1 MIPALRH
8 EFNSNFTP
16 QKYRAFLNGMERA
29 CGMPVKF
36 RLCETPCFFP
46 KPLLDQMSEYGRE
59 LIEQLV
65 HNPTYHAI
73 SNQSI
78 PAEFNVPREDSH
90 PLFIQVDFGLI
101 RDSAG
106 HLQPRLV
113 ELQGFPSLYAYQ
125 AELARQYILAYEL
138 SDSLGLFLG
147 GLDDASYADLLRR
160 AIVADHD
167 PENVILMEIDPQEQK
182 TLPDFILTERM
193 CGIKSVCVGDIEKEG
208 RHLFYRD
215 YARRIPIHRI
225 YNRAIVDELVRK
237 GKKLAFSFRDDLDV
251 EWAGHPNW
259 FFRLSKF
266 SLPYLQHGCVPK
278 TWFLDRINDLPRDL
292 DNYIL
297 KPLYSFAGLG
307 IVIGPTRDT
316 IDRIPPEERSSFV
329 LQERMRFEP
338 VIETPAGKTQAE
350 VRIMFIWLDELLPVL
365 TIIRMG
371 RGVMMGVDHNRD
383 LDWVGASAAFYP
395 SEADNL

>member
-16 QKYRAFLNGMERA
+16 QKYRALLDGMERA
-29 CGMPVKF
+29 CGTPIKF

-46 KPLLDQMSEYGRE
+46 KPLLDQMSQYGKE

-65 HNPTYHAI
+65 NNPSYHAI

-78 PAEFNVPREDSH
+78 PAEFNVPHEDSH

-101 RDSAG
+101 RDTAG
-106 HLQPRLV
+106 RLQPRLV

-125 AELARQYILAYEL
+125 PELARQYRRAYEL
-138 SDSLGLFLG
+138 DDGLSPYLSNLG
-147 GLDDASYADLLRR
+147 DCTYNDLLRR
-160 AIVADHD
+160 AIVGDYD

-182 TLPDFILTERM
+182 TYPDFALTERM
-193 CGIKSVCVGDIEKEG
+193 CGIKSVCITSIDKEG
-208 RHLFYRD
+208 RRLFYPD
-215 YARRIPIHRI
+215 NGRRIPIERI
-225 YNRAIVDELVRK
+225 YNRAIADELVRK
-237 GKKLAFSFRDDLDV
+237 GTKLAFSFRDDLDV
-251 EWAGHPNW
+251 DWAGHPNW

-266 SLPYLQHGCVPK
+266 SLPYLRHSCVPR
-278 TWFLDRINDLPRDL
+278 TWFLDRVSSIPDDL

-307 IVIGPTRDT
+307 IVIGPTREALDK
-316 IDRIPPEERSSFV
+316 IPAAERSHFV

-338 VIETPAGKTQAE
+338 VIETPFGKTQAE
-350 VRIMFIWLDELLPVL
+350 VRIMFVWLDELLPVL

-371 RGVMMGVDHNRD
+371 RGAMMGVDHNRD
-383 LDWVGASAAFYP
+383 LEWVGASAAFYP
-395 SEADNL
+395 ADVNW